1 MAWHTTT
8 TTKDELSV
16 LIADIRRQG
25 GTVASCQQC
34 TGGLLITWFTL

>member
-1 MAWHTTT
+1 MAWHTSTT
-8 TTKDELSV
+8 TRDRLDG

-34 TGGLLITWFTL
+34 SEGLLITWFTL